1 MNTVEIAP
9 SIKIKTLL
17 YLTDFSAPSENAL
30 PIALAVAFK
39 YGASIKALHIL
50 TPVIPEACHDAVHA
64 DEALAKG
71 EMMRV
76 QSLAAGVA
84 IEPIMSRG
92 VTVWDAV
99 DRLLRENDIDLI
111 VLGTRGRTG
120 VPKLL
125 LGSVAE
131 EIFRRAPIPVLT
143 VGPHVSSSISG
154 CRFQRVL
161 FATDFSSESEAAA
174 PYALSLAQENHASL
188 ALLHVMKEKETGN
201 PAESKEYEKVV
212 ERLRQICPPDAEQS
226 VAPEIAVEHGEPAER
241 ILAAASQLGAD
252 LIVLGVR
259 GAAGHLD
266 AATHLER
273 AVAHRVVAH
282 APCPVLTV
290 RARETAAS
298 S

>member
-50 TPVIPEACHDAVHA
+50 TPVIPEACYDAVHA

-99 DRLLRENDIDLI
+99 DRLLRAAHWSK
-111 VLGTRGRTG
+111 V
-120 VPKLL
+120 
-125 LGSVAE
+125 
-131 EIFRRAPIPVLT
+131 RRCP
-143 VGPHVSSSISG
+143 
-154 CRFQRVL
+154 
-161 FATDFSSESEAAA
+161 
-174 PYALSLAQENHASL
+174 LARS
-188 ALLHVMKEKETGN
+188 
-201 PAESKEYEKVV
+201 
-212 ERLRQICPPDAEQS
+212 CP
-226 VAPEIAVEHGEPAER
+226 
-241 ILAAASQLGAD
+241 
-252 LIVLGVR
+252 
-259 GAAGHLD
+259 
-266 AATHLER
+266 
-273 AVAHRVVAH
+273 
-282 APCPVLTV
+282 
-290 RARETAAS
+290 
-298 S
+298 